1 MLNMASCQ
9 LGLQDIDAAK
19 KTLSELV
26 KKYPKSEAAK
36 GAKERLAK
44 LG

>member
-1 MLNMASCQ
+1 MLVQIKQYM
-9 LGLQDIDAAK
+9 DIDAAK